1 VEYLKDASS
10 QVSSGLTHKHY
21 TGLGRLARYKHSSLF
36 GLVVSNEE
44 KKFYKIDTRCGSSS
58 RWRCSRPCSSCSAP
72 EASVSSS
79 PFPPEISSP
88 QVGVLKL
95 SFSVADAPDGKKPTG
110 ICRQSK
116 KRISCKHNT
125 RWQHLSRL
133 KDSAFLSLQ
142 KNSLLRNEATYTR
155 DW

>member
-1 VEYLKDASS
+1 MEYLKGASS
-10 QVSSGLTHKHY
+10 QVGSGLTHKHQ
-21 TGLGRLARYKHSSLF
+21 TELVGRLARYKHSSLF

-79 PFPPEISSP
+79 PFPPEIWLP
-88 QVGVLKL
+88 RVGVLKP
-95 SFSVADAPDGKKPTG
+95 SFSVADAPDDKSQLVFAGKARSLSL
-110 ICRQSK
+110 RQL

-133 KDSAFLSLQ
+133 KVSAFLSLQ
-142 KNSLLRNEATYTR
+142 KNSC
-155 DW
+155 